1 MKLSSI
7 QRRMERYRIMYIW
20 KVVSGKV
27 PNFGLKWT
35 ENSIRGKMVTIKT
48 YNSSTPAMARKMID
62 QSQAVHGGSLFD
74 LLPEKLRSFMGTV
87 EEFKSQ
93 LLFLLFLRA
102 GTCESV
108 FTSTLLLWRS
118 SYLALTP
125 VSAGGFSLAQ

>member
-1 MKLSSI
+1 MG
-7 QRRMERYRIMYIW
+7 IW

-62 QSQAVHGGSLFD
+62 QSLAVHEGGLFN

-93 LLFLLFLRA
+93 LDEFLMIIPDHPICDSLYPEPINKD
-102 GTCESV
+102 TCKNSN
-108 FTSTLLLWRS
+108 S
-118 SYLALTP
+118 LT
-125 VSAGGFSLAQ
+125 